1 MSNYHEELLLEIINN
16 WDDARL
22 LLYIQHLEE
31 RMDHTK
37 TLLTELRGISR
48 KRSKKKNIKDTGAR
62 DGR

>member
-1 MSNYHEELLLEIINN
+1 MSNYHEELLLEIIHT

-22 LLYIQHLEE
+22 LLYIQQLEE

-37 TLLTELRGISR
+37 SLLVELRGILK
-48 KRSKKKNIKDTGAR
+48 KRTKKKNVKDTGIR